1 MNILVTGAT
10 GYIGKRIIPC
20 LLNEGHTVVCVVRD
34 HLRAEKNYAEDPNV
48 VIVEAD
54 FLKPDTLHH
63 IPKDIDV
70 AYYLIHSMSN
80 TSNDFETLEERCAL
94 NFKSYLEKTKVNQVI
109 YLSGITNDTQLSKH
123 LRSRKN
129 VEEHLASQHYA
140 LTIFKA
146 GIIVGSGSS
155 SFEIIRDLVEK
166 LPFMIAPKWLN
177 TKTQPL
183 AVRDV
188 LSCLYKAAGNTT
200 LYHKSYDVFG
210 PEVLTYK
217 EMLLQFA
224 EVRHLKRYILTL
236 PLMTPKLSSY
246 WLYFVTSTSYKLASS
261 LVDSMGVQIIGKPS
275 RINELLDIT
284 PITYKAAVSLAFEKI
299 EQNGIISSWKDSMV
313 SSGRLKNNLHKYI
326 NVPKYGCFKDYKER
340 PVIHAEATL
349 DKIWRIGGKN
359 GWYYG
364 TFLWRIRGYIDKLF
378 GGIGLR
384 RGRTSPTEL
393 DAGDAL
399 DFWRVIF
406 ADKSQRKLLLYAEM
420 RLPGEA
426 WLEFKIEDNV
436 LKQTATFR
444 PRGLWGRLYWYAVMP
459 FHGFIFSGMITKLV
473 NVGTQKTPLTT
484 ENMSNL

>member
-1 MNILVTGAT
+1 MKILVTGAT
-10 GYIGKRIIPC
+10 GYIGKRLIP
-20 LLNEGHTVVCVVRD
+20 LLIQNKHQVICCVRD
-34 HLRAEKNYAEDPNV
+34 KLRADESYKNESQ
-48 VIVEAD
+48 IEIIEAD
-54 FLKPDTLHH
+54 FLKPETLKN

-80 TSNDFETLEERCAL
+80 SSKDFESLEEKCAK
-94 NFKSYLEKTKVNQVI
+94 NFKTCLETTKVKQVI
-109 YLSGITNDTQLSKH
+109 YLSGITNEEELSKH
-123 LRSRKN
+123 LRSRQN
-129 VEEHLASQHYA
+129 VEKILESNHYA
-140 LTIFKA
+140 TTIFKA

-188 LSCLYKAAGNTT
+188 LTFLSGAAGHNK
-200 LYHKSYDVFG
+200 LYNKTYDVFG

-217 EMLLQFA
+217 QLLLQFA
-224 EVRHLKRYILTL
+224 EVRNLKRYILTV
-236 PLMTPKLSSY
+236 PVMTPKLSSY
-246 WLYFVTSTSYKLASS
+246 WLYFVTSTSYKLATS

-275 RINELLDIT
+275 NINEILKVSPL
-284 PITYKAAVSLAFEKI
+284 TYKQAVSLAFEKI
-299 EQNGIISSWKDSMV
+299 EQNSIISSWKDSMV
-313 SSGRLKNNLHKYI
+313 SSGRLPNNLHKYV

-340 PVIHAEATL
+340 PVQNPNKTI
-349 DKIWRIGGKN
+349 DKIWAIGGKN

-364 TFLWRIRGYIDKLF
+364 SFLWRIRGYIDKAV

-384 RGRTSPTEL
+384 RGRTNPTEL
-393 DAGDAL
+393 NAGDAL

-406 ADKSQRKLLLYAEM
+406 ADKTQQKLLLYAEM

-426 WLEFKIEDNV
+426 WLEFKIEEGV

-444 PRGLWGRLYWYAVMP
+444 PRGLWGRLYWYSVLP
-459 FHGFIFSGMITKLV
+459 FHGFIFKGMITKLSK
-473 NVGTQKTPLTT
+473 TQ
-484 ENMSNL
+484 

>member
-10 GYIGKRIIPC
+10 GYIGKRLIPF
-20 LLNEGHTVVCVVRD
+20 LLNEGHTVICIVRD
-34 HLRAEKNYAEDPNV
+34 RLRADKSYAEDDNIY
-48 VIVEAD
+48 VIEGD
-54 FLKPDTLHH
+54 FLKPETLNN
-63 IPKDIDV
+63 IPKKIDV

-80 TSNDFETLEERCAL
+80 TSKDFESLEEQCAI
-94 NFKSYLEKTKVNQVI
+94 NFKNQMETTDVKQVV
-109 YLSGITNDTQLSKH
+109 YLSGITNEDKLSKH

-129 VEEHLASQHYA
+129 VETTLASESYG

-188 LSCLYKAAGNTT
+188 LSFLSRAAGNEA
-200 LYHKSYDVFG
+200 LYNKSFDVFG
-210 PEVLTYK
+210 PEIMTYK
-217 EMLLQFA
+217 DMLLKFA
-224 EVRHLKRYILTL
+224 EVRGLKRYILTV
-236 PLMTPKLSSY
+236 PVMTPKLSSY
-246 WLYFVTSTSYKLASS
+246 WLYFVTSTSYKLATS
-261 LVDSMGVQIIGKPS
+261 LVDSMGVQIIGKAS
-275 RINELLDIT
+275 NINSILKVKPL
-284 PITYKAAVSLAFEKI
+284 TYKEAVSLAFEKI
-299 EQNGIISSWKDSMV
+299 EQNSIVSSWKDSMV
-313 SSGRLKNNLHKYI
+313 SSGRLGNQLHKYV
-326 NVPKYGCFKDYKER
+326 NVPSFGCFKDYKEQHVENQKR
-340 PVIHAEATL
+340 TI
-349 DKIWRIGGKN
+349 DKIWAIGGTT

-364 TFLWRIRGYIDKLF
+364 TILWRIRGYIDKLF

-406 ADKSQRKLLLYAEM
+406 ADKTQQKLLLYAEM
-420 RLPGEA
+420 KLPGEA
-426 WLEFKIEDNV
+426 WLEFKIENNT

-444 PRGLWGRLYWYAVMP
+444 PRGLWGRLYWYSVLP
-459 FHGFIFSGMITKLV
+459 FHGFIFKGMINKLADV
-473 NVGTQKTPLTT
+473 Q
-484 ENMSNL
+484 S